1 MVMKNKHISIFAWV
15 LVLSIM
21 TLGIMTGGAGCASKQ
36 KMLEKQRAEA
46 IRDLGEAYLAQ
57 REYTRALR
65 EFLKAEA
72 IYPDDPYLHNNLGV
86 TYMAK
91 GNLDLS
97 VRHFKKALDL
107 KPDYAPA
114 RNNLGSAYLEQENW
128 EAAIECFETVKG
140 DLLYGTPHYPMTN
153 LGFVYFKLGDYEK
166 SVYNYKEA
174 LEIAPNFPMAHH
186 GLGQVYMAM
195 GNYPEAVKSLETA
208 VEKAPNEARI
218 YLDLGKA
225 YKKVH
230 EYNKAYETFKRA
242 ASLAENDKIRTEAD
256 TEAKNAWEQ

>member
-1 MVMKNKHISIFAWV
+1 MVMKKKRIAIFVWV
-15 LVLSIM
+15 LVLSFSMMGAMMGM
-21 TLGIMTGGAGCASKQ
+21 TGCASDQ
-36 KMLEKQRAEA
+36 KKLKKQRAEA
-46 IRDLGEAYLAQ
+46 IRDLGEAYMAQ

-65 EFLKAEA
+65 EFLKAEE
-72 IYPDDPYLHNNLGV
+72 IYPDDPYLHNDLGV

-91 GNLDLS
+91 GNLSLAIG
-97 VRHFKKALDL
+97 HFHKALKI
-107 KPDYAPA
+107 KPDYSPA

-128 EAAIECFETVKG
+128 EAAIECFKAVKD

-153 LGFVYFKLGDYEK
+153 LGFVYFKLGDYEQA
-166 SVYNYKEA
+166 VYYYTEA

-195 GNYPEAVKSLETA
+195 GKYDEAVKTLEKA

-218 YLDLGKA
+218 CLDLGRA

-230 EYNKAYETFKRA
+230 ENNKAYETFKKA
-242 ASLAENDKIRTEAD
+242 ASLAEDDKIRLEAE
-256 TEAKNAWEQ
+256 TEAKKAWEH